1 MSKSKHAVYWLWLL
15 VCWSCGTPTEDLV
28 VARVGEVEIDAP
40 QLLEFEERLHPDL
53 RSKKTGADAYF
64 DYLQTMIDKE
74 LMVLEAKKRGLDQR
88 ADFRRKMD
96 KLHSDRV
103 LRRFLQLEVYDKIV
117 HTQEEML
124 AHQRETGRDRA
135 VQVRRIVVATIEE
148 ARAIKAALE
157 GGDDFDAWASRNLLD
172 ETQLEGGR
180 YLIKDELYPRILQE
194 KVFPLAPGQFS
205 EPVLFNDQF
214 GVYEITAEAPVKLSV
229 VQSVIEAELLKEKLP
244 PAVQALSARLRQEL
258 DFVVHDQALERVRGR
273 IGQGAKA
280 FSAEEREQPI
290 YEHEAST
297 LSSAETS
304 GTFTIG
310 DLLDFARELGVGFPE
325 DAPEQFDWFVRDIV
339 EPRALLLAGA
349 YTAGV
354 DREEA
359 VVAWF
364 QERQLS
370 NLLVAMRRDVVDG
383 VFASREEA
391 QAFYDRHSNLFRPLE
406 SIGVREILVRTEEE
420 ALALREEVERGG
432 DLGALAAEHTLRRR
446 GKANQGEFHL
456 HPWEKQQ
463 FVPLFEAAQGQKIG
477 ALIGPIALEVAAAE
491 VLSSEPISGPYYA
504 IFRLLDSTINAAPR
518 PFAQAERR
526 ARALVRRQKQERL
539 FGQFIIQLR
548 HEYAAQIEVF
558 RAQVEALVRD
568 F

>member
-1 MSKSKHAVYWLWLL
+1 MSRAKHAVYWLWLL

-64 DYLQTMIDKE
+64 DYLQTIIDKE

-96 KLHSDRV
+96 KLHNDRV

-135 VQVRRIVVATIEE
+135 VQVRRIVVATVGE

-157 GGDDFDAWASRNLLD
+157 GGDDFDVWASHNLLD
-172 ETQLEGGR
+172 ATQLEGGR

-214 GVYEITAEAPVKLSV
+214 GVYEVTAEVPVKLSV

-290 YEHEAST
+290 YEHE
-297 LSSAETS
+297 S

-391 QAFYDRHSNLFRPLE
+391 REFYDRHSNLFRPLE
-406 SIGVREILVRTEEE
+406 SIGVQEILVRTEEE

-477 ALIGPIALEVAAAE
+477 AFIGPIALEVATAE

-558 RAQVEALVRD
+558 RAQVEALVRNT
-568 F
+568 

>member
-1 MSKSKHAVYWLWLL
+1 MIRYWLWLL
-15 VCWSCGTPTEDLV
+15 VFWGCGTPTEDLV

-103 LRRFLQLEVYDKIV
+103 LRRFLQLEVHDKIFY
-117 HTQEEML
+117 TQEELL
-124 AHQRETGRDRA
+124 AHQQETGRDRA
-135 VQVRRIVVATIEE
+135 VQVRRIVVATIQE

-157 GGDDFDAWASRNLLD
+157 AGADFDLYASRNLLAA
-172 ETQLEGGR
+172 TQLEEGR
-180 YLIKDELYPRILQE
+180 YLLKDELHPPILQE
-194 KVFPLAPGQFS
+194 EVFPLAPGQFS
-205 EPVLFNDQF
+205 EPVAFNDQF
-214 GVYEITAEAPVKLSV
+214 GVYEVTAAVPVALSV
-229 VQSVIEAELLKEKLP
+229 VQQVIEAELLAEKVP
-244 PAVQALSARLRQEL
+244 PAVQVLSARLRQDL
-258 DFVVHDQALERVRGR
+258 DFVVHTQALERVRGR
-273 IGQGAKA
+273 ISRGAKA
-280 FSAEEREQPI
+280 FSAQEREQPI
-290 YEHEAST
+290 YEHE
-297 LSSAETS
+297 S
-304 GTFTIG
+304 GVFTIG
-310 DLLDFARELGVGFPE
+310 DLLDFARELGVGFSE
-325 DAPEQFDWFVRDIV
+325 DAPARFDWFVEDII
-339 EPRALLLAGA
+339 EPRTLLLAGA
-349 YTAGV
+349 YMAGV

-364 QERQLS
+364 QRRWLS

-391 QAFYDRHSNLFRPLE
+391 RALYDHRPNLFRPLE
-406 SIGVREILVRTEEE
+406 AIGVQEILLRTAEE

-477 ALIGPIALEVAAAE
+477 ALIGPVAVEVTAAE
-491 VLSSEPISGPYYA
+491 VLSTEPVSGPYYA

-548 HEYAAQIEVF
+548 HQYAAQIEVF
-558 RAQVEALVRD
+558 REQVEALVRN

>member
-1 MSKSKHAVYWLWLL
+1 MSRSKHAVYWLWLL

-103 LRRFLQLEVYDKIV
+103 LRRFLQLAVHDKIV
-117 HTQEEML
+117 HTPEEML

-157 GGDDFDAWASRNLLD
+157 GGDDFDIYASRNLLD
-172 ETQLEGGR
+172 ATQLEGGR
-180 YLIKDELYPRILQE
+180 YLIKDELYPRILQD

-214 GVYEITAEAPVKLSV
+214 GVYEITAEVPVKLSV

-297 LSSAETS
+297 GSAETS

-359 VVAWF
+359 VVAWL

-391 QAFYDRHSNLFRPLE
+391 QAFYDRRPNLFRPLE
-406 SIGVREILVRTEEE
+406 SIGVQEILVRTEEQ
-420 ALALREEVERGG
+420 ALALREEVERGR
-432 DLGALAAEHTLRRR
+432 DLSALAAEHTLRRR
-446 GKANQGEFHL
+446 GKANEGEFHL

-477 ALIGPIALEVAAAE
+477 ALIGPVALEVTAAE

-518 PFAQAERR
+518 PFAQAEHR

-558 RAQVEALVRD
+558 RAQVEALVRNR
-568 F
+568 

>member
-1 MSKSKHAVYWLWLL
+1 MSRLKYAIYWLWLL
-15 VCWSCGTPTEDLV
+15 VCWSCSTPTEDLV
-28 VARVGEVEIDAP
+28 VARVGEVEIDVP

-64 DYLQTMIDKE
+64 DYLQTIIDKE

-103 LRRFLQLEVYDKIV
+103 LRRFLQLAVYDKIV

-157 GGDDFDAWASRNLLD
+157 GGDDFDTWASHNLLD
-172 ETQLEGGR
+172 ATQLEGGR

-194 KVFPLAPGQFS
+194 KVFPLAPGEFS

-214 GVYEITAEAPVKLSV
+214 GVYEITAEVPVKLSV

-290 YEHEAST
+290 YEHE
-297 LSSAETS
+297 S

-391 QAFYDRHSNLFRPLE
+391 REFYDRHPNLFRPLE
-406 SIGVREILVRTEEE
+406 SIGVQEILVRTEEE

-477 ALIGPIALEVAAAE
+477 AFIGPIALEVAAAE
-491 VLSSEPISGPYYA
+491 VLSSEPIRGPYYA